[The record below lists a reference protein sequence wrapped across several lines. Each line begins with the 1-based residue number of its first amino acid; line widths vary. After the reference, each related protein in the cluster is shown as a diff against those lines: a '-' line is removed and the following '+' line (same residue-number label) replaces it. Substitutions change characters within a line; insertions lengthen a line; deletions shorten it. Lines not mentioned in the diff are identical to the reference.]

1 MPDLLLELRSE
12 EIPARM
18 QRKAAGDL
26 KKMVTDALVDAGLT
40 YEGAREYWTPR
51 RLTLDIRGLTAR
63 SADVKEEKKGPG
75 VSAPQGAIDGFLR
88 GAGLTSI
95 DQAIIKT
102 DPKKGDFYVAYME
115 KPGRAAE
122 EIIADVMPG
131 IIRTFPWPKSMRS
144 GFASMPKGSTYGGID
159 GKGMESLRWVRPL
172 QSVVCTFGPEHD
184 EVQVIP
190 FEIDGIVASN
200 VTYGHRF
207 HAPDAIT
214 VRRFDDYVTN
224 LERAKVMLDAE
235 RRKDMILHDARD
247 IAFANGLELVE
258 DEGLLEEVSGLV
270 EWPQVLL
277 GTFEEDY
284 LSIPAEIIRLTIKT
298 NQKCFVVRPQGTH
311 LPLEGGGR
319 AERAGGGDASTS
331 VGPPTPALRSDP
343 PPQGEGVLSNHFI
356 LISNIQA
363 TDGGRE
369 IMHGNGKV
377 VRARLSDALHFWK
390 RDQGDL
396 PDLDTLEDS
405 AEKFGLDLKKPL
417 DQRMAK
423 LDALD
428 VTFHAKLG
436 TQGERV
442 TRIRE
447 LAKVLAP
454 VVGADSAL
462 VDRAVV
468 LAKADLRTEAVGE
481 FPELQGAMGR
491 KYALLQGENAS
502 VAAAIEDHW
511 KPNGP
516 SDRLPEDKVGLTVAL
531 ADKLD
536 TLVGFWAIDEKPTG
550 SKDPYALRRAALG
563 VVRMILEKG
572 ISAKF
577 GNLVSYHAFRFPSY
591 VMPEWSPEK
600 YNIHD
605 SLLIQMLYKV
615 SEFGEP
621 EVLYPLSTHEGLL
634 RIRPDLLSFFHD
646 RLKVYLRDQGAR
658 HDIID
663 AVLTPEADDL
673 LMVARKAEAL
683 TAFITS
689 EDGLN
694 LLAGTKRATQLL
706 AAEEKKGTVVAD
718 GVSEALLKLDA
729 EKALFAAIQSA
740 SKSAAEAVAS
750 EDFRSAMQALST
762 LRGPVDKFFEDV
774 LVNDEDA
781 AIRANRLALLK
792 AIREATA
799 TVADFSKITG

>member
-1 MPDLLLELRSE
+1 M
-12 EIPARM
+12 
-18 QRKAAGDL
+18 
-26 KKMVTDALVDAGLT
+26 
-40 YEGAREYWTPR
+40 
-51 RLTLDIRGLTAR
+51 
-63 SADVKEEKKGPG
+63 
-75 VSAPQGAIDGFLR
+75 
-88 GAGLTSI
+88 
-95 DQAIIKT
+95 
-102 DPKKGDFYVAYME
+102 
-115 KPGRAAE
+115 
-122 EIIADVMPG
+122 
-131 IIRTFPWPKSMRS
+131 
-144 GFASMPKGSTYGGID
+144 
-159 GKGMESLRWVRPL
+159 
-172 QSVVCTFGPEHD
+172 
-184 EVQVIP
+184 
-190 FEIDGIVASN
+190 
-200 VTYGHRF
+200 
-207 HAPDAIT
+207 
-214 VRRFDDYVTN
+214 
-224 LERAKVMLDAE
+224 
-235 RRKDMILHDARD
+235 
-247 IAFANGLELVE
+247 
-258 DEGLLEEVSGLV
+258 
-270 EWPQVLL
+270 
-277 GTFEEDY
+277 
-284 LSIPAEIIRLTIKT
+284 
-298 NQKCFVVRPQGTH
+298 
-311 LPLEGGGR
+311 
-319 AERAGGGDASTS
+319 
-331 VGPPTPALRSDP
+331 
-343 PPQGEGVLSNHFI
+343 
-356 LISNIQA
+356 
-363 TDGGRE
+363 
-369 IMHGNGKV
+369 
-377 VRARLSDALHFWK
+377 
-390 RDQGDL
+390 
-396 PDLDTLEDS
+396 
-405 AEKFGLDLKKPL
+405 KKPL

-423 LDALD
+423 LDALN

-442 TRIRE
+442 ARIRE
-447 LAKVLAP
+447 LAKMLAP
-454 VVGADSAL
+454 IVGADAAL

-491 KYALLQGENAS
+491 KYALLQGEDAS

-536 TLVGFWAIDEKPTG
+536 TLTGFWAIDEKPTG

-563 VVRMILEKG
+563 VVRMLLEK
-572 ISAKF
+572 SLRPRLKTVFAKA
-577 GNLVSYHAFRFPSY
+577 L
-591 VMPEWSPEK
+591 
-600 YNIHD
+600 
-605 SLLIQMLYKV
+605 
-615 SEFGEP
+615 EP
-621 EVLYPLSTHEGLL
+621 IVAAELASIDKDVVQRIEAAQEVLARDDLLQDLDDLGWYTEGHYGYKLERL
-634 RIRPDLLSFFHD
+634 EEVSPDLLSFFHD

-729 EKALFAAIQSA
+729 EKSLFAAIQSA